1 MQKFVIFAFV
11 QDSTSLRIMRLYIL
25 AVGLIIN
32 TALSAQSE
40 KLTDSERLIRLET
53 LMLERFKVIDRRL
66 DELDKKIDAN
76 KVELERKI
84 DTNKAD
90 FDQKLDR
97 VWSMIFWLDGLLL
110 TAMFGL
116 MGFIL
121 WDRRTYLSA
130 VKEQQRL
137 ITTRQGFLERQQRL
151 NTIVIDKLIEEDPRL
166 KEIVAEASSNLDQ

>member
-1 MQKFVIFAFV
+1 
-11 QDSTSLRIMRLYIL
+11 MRLCIL
-25 AVGLIIN
+25 TVGLIVN

-40 KLTDSERLIRLET
+40 KMTDSERLIRLET

-66 DELDKKIDAN
+66 DELDKKIDDTKVDLEKKIDANKIELGRKIDAN
-76 KVELERKI
+76 KV
-84 DTNKAD
+84 D

-97 VWSMIFWLDGLLL
+97 VWSMIFWLGGLLL

-130 VKEQQRL
+130 VKEQQGL